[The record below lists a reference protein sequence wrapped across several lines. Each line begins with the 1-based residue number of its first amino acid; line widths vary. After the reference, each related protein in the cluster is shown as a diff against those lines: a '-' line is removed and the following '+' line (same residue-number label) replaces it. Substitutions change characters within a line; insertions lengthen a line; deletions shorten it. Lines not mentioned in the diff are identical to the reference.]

1 MALLSLFC
9 VVASWRI
16 STLGVSMATSILS
29 RIGPEIRFK
38 YLFTSLSEQL
48 HLFLSGKK
56 PQGHGLSAATS
67 IKSAGYVKLPYVLAI
82 CISLSSS
89 GCRRISSAPLRNSGS
104 SSINKTP
111 RCAREI
117 TPGLGILPPPASAC
131 SEIV

>member
-1 MALLSLFC
+1 MSEIKKENPLEMLPINKLLVKFSVPSIIAMLVTALYNIVDQFFIGQAVGSL
-9 VVASWRI
+9 
-16 STLGVSMATSILS
+16 GN
-29 RIGPEIRFK
+29 
-38 YLFTSLSEQL
+38 
-48 HLFLSGKK
+48 
-56 PQGHGLSAATS
+56 AATS
-67 IKSAGYVKLPYVLAI
+67 MKSAGYVKLPYVLAI